1 MSFDLAFFLVLA
13 ALLTGLIWAVDSAVF
28 KPRRLQA
35 VVPGPDGVRVAP
47 REPIIVEYSRSFFP
61 MIVLVLLVRSFLYE
75 PFRIPSASMMPTLI
89 EGDFILV
96 NKYVYGL
103 RLPVLNSKIVDIGEP
118 ERGDVVVFRKPG
130 DPSVNFIKRIVGLPG
145 DTIEYRN
152 KRLLING
159 EPVELELVGPYTG
172 RGQAGARLA
181 QEQLGDVEH
190 QLLHITGRPSVDGRW
205 RVPEGHYFVMGD
217 NRDNSHDSRYS
228 DIAMIPEANLV
239 GRAVGIWLSLH
250 DLSRIGDRII

>member
-13 ALLTGLIWAVDSAVF
+13 ALITGLIWLADVLMF
-28 KPRRLQA
+28 KPRRMQT
-35 VVPGPDGVRVAP
+35 VVPGADGAQPP
-47 REPIIVEYSRSFFP
+47 REPVIVEYSRSFFP

-103 RLPVLNSKIVDIGEP
+103 RVPVLNDKIVKVGEP
-118 ERGDVVVFRKPG
+118 ARGDVVVFRKPG
-130 DPSVNFIKRIVGLPG
+130 EPSVNFIKRVVGLPG
-145 DTIEYRN
+145 DVIEYRN
-152 KRLLING
+152 KRLYVNG
-159 EPVELELVGPYTG
+159 EAVQLELVGPYTG
-172 RGQAGARLA
+172 QGQPGSRLGH
-181 QEQLGDVEH
+181 EQLGKVDHE
-190 QLLHITGRPSVDGRW
+190 LLHITGRPSLDGQW

-217 NRDNSHDSRYS
+217 NRDNSLDSRFADVS
-228 DIAMIPEANLV
+228 MIPEGNLV

-250 DLSRIGDRII
+250 DFSRIGDRII

>member
-13 ALLTGLIWAVDSAVF
+13 AVLTGAIWLLDALLF
-28 KPRRLQA
+28 KPRRMQA
-35 VVPGPDGVRVAP
+35 VVPGPDGAVAP
-47 REPIIVEYSRSFFP
+47 REPVIVEYSRSFFP

-103 RLPVLNSKIVDIGEP
+103 RLPVVNAKILALGEP
-118 ERGDVVVFRKPG
+118 ARGDVVVFRKPG
-130 DPSVNFIKRIVGLPG
+130 EPSVNFIKRVVGLPG
-145 DTIEYRN
+145 DVIEYRN
-152 KRLLING
+152 KRLTVNG
-159 EPVELELVGPYTG
+159 QAVALELVGPYLG
-172 RGQAGARLA
+172 RGQPGSRLGR
-181 QEQLGDVEH
+181 EQLGQSDHEV
-190 QLLHITGRPSVDGRW
+190 LHITGRPSADGQW

-217 NRDNSHDSRYS
+217 NRDNSHDSRFS
-228 DIAMIPEANLV
+228 DVSTIPEGNLV

>member
-13 ALLTGLIWAVDSAVF
+13 AAVTGVIWAVDALVF
-28 KPRRLQA
+28 RPRRMQL
-35 VVPGPDGVRVAP
+35 VVPGAGGPQAP
-47 REPIIVEYSRSFFP
+47 KEPVVVEYARSFFP

-103 RLPVLNSKIVDIGEP
+103 RLPVLNMKVVTLGEP
-118 ERGDVVVFRKPG
+118 ARGDVIVFRKPG
-130 DPSVNFIKRIVGLPG
+130 EPGVNFIKRIVGLPG
-145 DTIEYRN
+145 DAIEYRN
-152 KRLLING
+152 KRLFVNG
-159 EPVELELVGPYTG
+159 EAVQLELAGPFLG
-172 RGQAGARLA
+172 RGQPGSRLA
-181 QEQLGDVEH
+181 REQLGQVDHE
-190 QLLHITGRPSVDGRW
+190 LLHLTGRPSMDGQW

-217 NRDNSHDSRYS
+217 NRDNSHDSRFA
-228 DIAMIPEANLV
+228 DISMIPEANLV

-250 DLSRIGDRII
+250 DLSRIGERIV

>member
-13 ALLTGLIWAVDSAVF
+13 AAITGFIWLMDALVF
-28 KPRRLQA
+28 KPRRLQT
-35 VVPGPDGVRVAP
+35 VVPGGDGTHKP
-47 REPIIVEYSRSFFP
+47 REPVIVEYSRSFFP
-61 MIVLVLLVRSFLYE
+61 MIMLVLLVRSFLYE

-103 RLPVLNSKIVDIGEP
+103 RLPVLNSKIVQLGEP
-118 ERGDVVVFRKPG
+118 ERGDVIVFRKPG
-130 DPSVNFIKRIVGLPG
+130 EPSVNFIKRVVGLPG

-152 KRLLING
+152 KRLYVNG
-159 EPVELELVGPYTG
+159 KPVQLELVGPYTG
-172 RGQAGARLA
+172 RGQPGSRLGR
-181 QEQLGDVEH
+181 EQLGQVDHE
-190 QLLHITGRPSVDGRW
+190 LLHITGRPSTDGQW

-217 NRDNSHDSRYS
+217 NRDNSHDSRFA
-228 DIAMIPEANLV
+228 DVAMIPEANLV

-250 DLSRIGDRII
+250 DFSRVGDRII